1 MPWLSR
7 RNSAEQGIESVN
19 DDSKCSDK
27 HALSSM
33 VGFIPAQIDGLCGTM
48 PAYHRQTASLLLWGD
63 VWVLIQNLSCLP
75 TMAKATCSTTVLRN
89 LLKNPM
95 DARDTLV
102 QAFLAIMQIWVLV
115 VAIPAFIT
123 LPGLLFAGF
132 VNAAWLLTL
141 AMAWPLSGSRILIHE
156 QEKALMTDEFSDER
170 WIYVN
175 GMMCR

>member
-7 RNSAEQGIESVN
+7 RNSAEQSIKPVD

-27 HALSSM
+27 QAVSSI
-33 VGFIPAQIDGLCGTM
+33 VNLIPAQIDGLCGTI
-48 PAYHRQTASLLLWGD
+48 PACHRQAASLLVWGD
-63 VWVLIQNLSCLP
+63 IRVLIQNLSCLP

-89 LLKNPM
+89 LLKNPV
-95 DARDTLV
+95 DARDTLM
-102 QAFLAIMQIWVLV
+102 QACLAIIQFWVLV
-115 VAIPAFIT
+115 VAIPAFIA

-132 VNAAWLLTL
+132 MNTAWLLTL
-141 AMAWPLSGSRILIHE
+141 AMTWPLSGPRISIHE
-156 QEKALMTDEFSDER
+156 QEKTPMTNEFSDER